1 MTQMTQIE
9 PLSLT
14 AVRSVSSVSSVFAF
28 LSRPGRPLPPELSIV
43 LRRLPPERTPA
54 SRAMDLALIRYRV
67 IEFAP
72 ATARVLQP
80 LVPAMHAVA
89 IVGLVRSES
98 SARRTGLG
106 WHSIY
111 LFRSKRNGSTA
122 WRAGLL
128 QRPRPL
134 CAAIPRPP
142 RSPLPSARGCGCPLR
157 SDPPAPSPAA
167 GRC

>member
-89 IVGLVRSES
+89 IVGFVRPES
-98 SARRTGLG
+98 SARRTALG
-106 WHSIY
+106 WHRAISSGANATDPPRRDH
-111 LFRSKRNGSTA
+111 RSELRNTG
-122 WRAGLL
+122 GLGG
-128 QRPRPL
+128 PRPIDRQ
-134 CAAIPRPP
+134 CR
-142 RSPLPSARGCGCPLR
+142 
-157 SDPPAPSPAA
+157 
-167 GRC
+167 